1 MPRYGI
7 PSASP
12 SADGLMAAADKLTL
26 SDLTLSVI
34 NSVPTTGQTV
44 SFRNRR
50 NNQLAYIA
58 PAGTLA
64 ALTIAIPSDTA
75 SRIGQV
81 IEFTCTQIITALTL
95 STVSGSAPTFLKG
108 GGALSAL
115 VAGDTYRLTKV
126 AALTWAIK

>member
-7 PSASP
+7 PAASP
-12 SADGLMAAADKLTL
+12 SADGLMSSTDKLAV
-26 SDLTLSVI
+26 SDLTLTITTV
-34 NSVPTTGQTV
+34 VPATGNTV
-44 SFRNRR
+44 SYRNRR
-50 NNQLAYIA
+50 NNQLMYIN

-75 SRIGQV
+75 SRIGQSV
-81 IEFTCTQIITALTL
+81 EFTCSQAITALTI
-95 STVSGSAPTFLKG
+95 SAISGSAPSFLKA
-108 GGALSAL
+108 GGALTAL